1 MADEDDL
8 HVIDRPGLPTQ
19 GSSRRAVFVV
29 MVIMALLLGAFLV
42 GFLFS
47 QPGEGFLLIPGG

>member
-19 GSSRRAVFVV
+19 GSSRRAVVVV
-29 MVIMALLLGAFLV
+29 MVIVALLLGAFLV

-47 QPGEGFLLIPGG
+47 EPGEGFLLIPG